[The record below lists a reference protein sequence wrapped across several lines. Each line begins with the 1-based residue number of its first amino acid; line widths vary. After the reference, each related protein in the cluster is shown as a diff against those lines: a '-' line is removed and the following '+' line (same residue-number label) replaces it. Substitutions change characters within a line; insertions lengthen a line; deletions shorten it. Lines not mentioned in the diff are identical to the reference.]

1 MAIRR
6 CWPRVVPGP
15 ALGWLLL
22 LLNVLAPGRASPRLL
37 DFPAPVCAQEG
48 LSCRVKNS
56 TCLDDSWIHPKNLT
70 PSSPKNIYI
79 NLSVSSTQ
87 HGELVPVL
95 HVEWTLQ
102 TDASILYLEGAELS
116 VLQLNTNERLC
127 VKFQFLSMLQHHRKR
142 WRFSFSHF
150 VVDPGQEYEVTVHH
164 LPKPI
169 PDGDPNHKSK
179 IIFVPGKCPSK
190 QPLGTGL
197 WVKQQGLKQQR
208 LTLLHS
214 GCRPRGCCASSRGL
228 YVSKAICPLLYGET
242 PECVGKKILSICAE
256 K

>member
-1 MAIRR
+1 MVVLLFVCLLADRGVTLGLGTQWRR
-6 CWPRVVPGP
+6 
-15 ALGWLLL
+15 ALYDH
-22 LLNVLAPGRASPRLL
+22 PIASLP
-37 DFPAPVCAQEG
+37 Q
-48 LSCRVKNS
+48 
-56 TCLDDSWIHPKNLT
+56 
-70 PSSPKNIYI
+70 
-79 NLSVSSTQ
+79 
-87 HGELVPVL
+87 
-95 HVEWTLQ
+95 
-102 TDASILYLEGAELS
+102 
-116 VLQLNTNERLC
+116 
-127 VKFQFLSMLQHHRKR
+127 

-208 LTLLHS
+208 LSLLHS
-214 GCRPRGCCASSRGL
+214 GCRRRGCCASSRGL